1 MADWSETKS
10 ILLEIEQIFLRDD
23 DLNDINDI
31 NKMMSEIENERN
43 GHLTDFREL
52 LRRRLL
58 LLILLTLS
66 LSLPL
71 SVSVCLSVS
80 LYVAVFCISSLEYSM
95 KVKQKEEEVL
105 APSMVSSF
113 FSPPSA
119 ARSSPQASHQKNIEK
134 MNVEKENLILSA
146 NKTSELI
153 AAELEAISK
162 LAESSIQIQQ
172 NTSPSLEDPH
182 LESRTSYALSLYGR
196 ISNISWDYTAPS
208 GRLAGCESPPP
219 PSSLLSHGSC

>member
-1 MADWSETKS
+1 
-10 ILLEIEQIFLRDD
+10 
-23 DLNDINDI
+23 
-31 NKMMSEIENERN
+31 
-43 GHLTDFREL
+43 
-52 LRRRLL
+52 
-58 LLILLTLS
+58 
-66 LSLPL
+66 
-71 SVSVCLSVS
+71 
-80 LYVAVFCISSLEYSM
+80 M

-113 FSPPSA
+113 FFPPSA

-208 GRLAGCESPPP
+208 GRLAGCESSPP
-219 PSSLLSHGSC
+219 PSSLLSHAPPSGYANEITKEMYNFNFDLNELSSFELTNALWEMIGESMPEIGGGV